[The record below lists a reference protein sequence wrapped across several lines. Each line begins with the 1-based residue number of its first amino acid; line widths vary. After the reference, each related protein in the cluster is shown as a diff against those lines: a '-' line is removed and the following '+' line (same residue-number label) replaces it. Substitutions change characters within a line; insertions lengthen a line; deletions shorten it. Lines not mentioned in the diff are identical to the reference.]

1 VVGLT
6 KIKGIGKKTAELLV
20 VELHERCA
28 ELVLAWDANGA
39 LRPIALPAGAARRP
53 KHPMLAEL
61 MGALVGMGWRPQEAE
76 AALADLHVP
85 AGATIEQL
93 LRDALRSMP
102 R

>member
-1 VVGLT
+1 V
-6 KIKGIGKKTAELLV
+6 GKKTAEQMV
-20 VELHERCA
+20 VELHEKCA
-28 ELVLAWDANGA
+28 EVLLGWDAGGA
-39 LRPIALPAGAARRP
+39 LRPVAMPVGAMRRP

-61 MGALVGMGWRPQEAE
+61 MGALVGMGWQPREAE
-76 AALADLHVP
+76 AALADMAVP